1 MLPKEVYYS
10 TALFPTISPTMIS
23 THCAKTL
30 PGVWSGFLKQEVI
43 TLANDNLTKADVQE
57 KLKGIFS
64 QHNGDRQ
71 ELIPILQE
79 TQEQFRYLP
88 AAAMKEIAKFLRI
101 PESTIYGVSTF
112 YAQFKLT
119 PLGKKIIRVCRGTAC
134 HVRGATKV
142 LNEIEKQL
150 GIKAG
155 ETTEDLEYTL
165 ETVACIGACALAPTI
180 TIDKETYGKMTTKKV
195 AEVLGDR
202 SKAE

>member
-1 MLPKEVYYS
+1 M
-10 TALFPTISPTMIS
+10 TAL
-23 THCAKTL
+23 AK
-30 PGVWSGFLKQEVI
+30 
-43 TLANDNLTKADVQE
+43 DNLTKAEVQD

-64 QHNGDRQ
+64 RYHGDRQ

-88 AAAMKEIAKFLRI
+88 AEAMHEIGKFLRI

-119 PLGKKIIRVCRGTAC
+119 PLGRKIVKVCRGTAC
-134 HVRGATKV
+134 HVRGAAKILEET
-142 LNEIEKQL
+142 EKLL

-165 ETVACIGACALAPTI
+165 ETIACFGSCALAPVVV
-180 TIDKETYGKMTTKKV
+180 IDDTVHGRMTTNKLKGII
-195 AEVLGDR
+195 AGTE
-202 SKAE
+202 